1 MIEDNIALRPLLLND
16 FFGQN
21 KIKEQINVAL
31 SGAKQRNEVMGHSL
45 FFGPPGL
52 GKTTLAKIV
61 SNEMGGNFKS
71 ITAPS
76 LQKAGDLVSILL
88 NLNQG
93 DVFFIDEIHRIPKDL
108 EELLYVAMEDFKVDI
123 ATDGK
128 QDVISLALQPFTLI
142 GATTKRGMLSKPL
155 IDRFDNSYQLIPY
168 SEEEIIHI
176 VNRSAHLMDMTINN
190 DACILIAERSRNTP
204 RIANK
209 LLKLVRNYMAHNNM
223 TIADKKIAKE
233 TFDLY
238 SIHRNGLDD
247 RDITYLTCLKN
258 RFNGGPVGLSTLATA
273 LGEDEKTVISDIEPY
288 LVQEGYIDRSNRGR
302 ILVKYDF

>member
-1 MIEDNIALRPLLLND
+1 MTDDNNALRPLLLND
-16 FFGQN
+16 FFGQE
-21 KIKEQINVAL
+21 KIKKQINVAL
-31 SGAKQRNEVMGHSL
+31 SGSKQRNEVMGHSL

-76 LQKAGDLVSILL
+76 LQKSGDLVSILL
-88 NLNQG
+88 NLDKG

-123 ATDGK
+123 ATEGK

-155 IDRFDNSYQLIPY
+155 IDRFDNSYQLLPY
-168 SEEEIIHI
+168 SEDEIIHI
-176 VNRSAHLMDMTINN
+176 VNRSSVLMDIIIDK
-190 DACILIAERSRNTP
+190 DACKMIAERSRSTP

-209 LLKLVRNYMAHNNM
+209 LLKLVRNYMAHNN
-223 TIADKKIAKE
+223 IKIANNKTAQD

-238 SIHRNGLDD
+238 SIHNNGLDD
-247 RDITYLTCLKN
+247 RDITYLNCLKN

-273 LGEDEKTVISDIEPY
+273 LGEDEKTVVFDIEPF
-288 LVQEGYIDRSNRGR
+288 LVQEGYIDRSKRGR
-302 ILVKYDF
+302 ILSKENF